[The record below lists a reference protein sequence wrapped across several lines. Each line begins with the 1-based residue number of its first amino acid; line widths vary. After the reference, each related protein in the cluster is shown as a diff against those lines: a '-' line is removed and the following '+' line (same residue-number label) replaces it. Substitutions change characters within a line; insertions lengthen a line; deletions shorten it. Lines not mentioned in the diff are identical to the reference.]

1 MPIASRRMS
10 EISPQSSEMGAL
22 NHPQLVGLLLGFPHW
37 WWLFEHET
45 PAGSRNLR
53 SESLQEACWLVFSF
67 LLGAY
72 ACAWAQVDVWLP
84 DLGAYESYSS
94 YSSGNSSVVH
104 PAATRTLTCFSIQY
118 SVWLV
123 NYNRYALYAFCVFL
137 CQWTQFSRFFGG
149 GLLIDHNYVHLGKT
163 FYGFAL
169 LLTSTLLLLSSFLG
183 GCSMLQLIGDRKPWK
198 LDPGF
203 FPSNFSTLR
212 WSWRKILGAL
222 GISIFHHSI
231 IFHIKGQRSLKE
243 TRIKF
248 PNHWTEKLWLTVVH
262 R

>member
-1 MPIASRRMS
+1 
-10 EISPQSSEMGAL
+10 MGAL

-37 WWLFEHET
+37 WWLFEHGT

-123 NYNRYALYAFCVFL
+123 NYNRYALCIWWIFLSVDSVNAFQVDFWLITTTCTWVKPSTDLPCSWPPHYCYCRPFWEAAACCSSSEIGSHESWTRVFFNF
-137 CQWTQFSRFFGG
+137 QFF
-149 GLLIDHNYVHLGKT
+149 DV
-163 FYGFAL
+163 AL
-169 LLTSTLLLLSSFLG
+169 EL
-183 GCSMLQLIGDRKPWK
+183 
-198 LDPGF
+198 
-203 FPSNFSTLR
+203 
-212 WSWRKILGAL
+212 
-222 GISIFHHSI
+222 
-231 IFHIKGQRSLKE
+231 
-243 TRIKF
+243 
-248 PNHWTEKLWLTVVH
+248 EK
-262 R
+262 RY